1 MIQTTL
7 EITFSDGNFAD
18 VAVET
23 SADGEL
29 KLQAELVGFAH
40 LVATVISSLGRERAR
55 TLVQSLADG
64 AKLILKED
72 LIPTDADYRT
82 PWERGADGAALLDYE
97 RHEIQASIA
106 NLIELGYWAS

>member
-7 EITFSDGNFAD
+7 EITFSDDNFAG

-40 LVATVISSLGRERAR
+40 LAATVISSLGRERAQALPPALDSYNR
-55 TLVQSLADG
+55 DRPHRALGGHAPLQGVN
-64 AKLILKED
+64 D
-72 LIPTDADYRT
+72 LSGTNT
-82 PWERGADGAALLDYE
+82 
-97 RHEIQASIA
+97 
-106 NLIELGYWAS
+106 

>member
-7 EITFSDGNFAD
+7 EITFSDDNFAG

-40 LVATVISSLGRERAR
+40 LARRRRPDGRPVRAQA
-55 TLVQSLADG
+55 LVRSLADG
-64 AKLILKED
+64 GF
-72 LIPTDADYRT
+72 AD
-82 PWERGADGAALLDYE
+82 D
-97 RHEIQASIA
+97 
-106 NLIELGYWAS
+106 ELRL